1 MSIICNCAIC
11 DLPITNSDMEFKLV
25 SDQHIYK
32 CGELQYIELFHTKCE
47 EQETSQLSDE
57 IDEATSRWVS

>member
-1 MSIICNCAIC
+1 MSIICHCAIC

-47 EQETSQLSDE
+47 DGEVGVTSE
-57 IDEATSRWVS
+57 F